1 MKIKLL
7 LLLTF
12 FVSAFS
18 WGQTPFNMSSGNY
31 SEDFS
36 DIANTTNWPNG
47 FNGPSSTEFRGFVNN
62 TGTVPSAN
70 VITTNTTSFSGG
82 TTGGVQRGIGNI
94 LLLSTGGTDNTSS
107 AAIDLYLNFSDRT
120 AGTLSF
126 DAATV
131 FNSAG
136 NRNGSLKVYATID
149 GVNFSE
155 LTGTNLPYVA
165 TNNVAS
171 NASITSIALPSNFSD
186 SATARLRFYYHN
198 GSGGSSGSRP
208 KISIDNILVTST
220 PITTND
226 TDSEIDGPILA
237 GQPDPVLV
245 SSLIDTDA
253 EAIHVFNFDVYDYGT
268 DDGEPTKI
276 TQVTIKPGS
285 NNTANWANTIGGVKL
300 SLDGGTTFVTTG
312 TPTITAGSIVIP
324 ITSGNLNIPDN
335 DALTVSMFMYLR
347 NSGLVDNSILEFSIP
362 STTHG
367 FTTHSSGSAFAAT
380 FPSTTVSNEMLIDVV
395 RTRLTI
401 TTQPTTT
408 ACPFSNLDTAAVFS
422 ATDANGNVDR
432 DFTGLVTVTNSG
444 SILMSGNSVN
454 AVAGVA
460 TFTNLQFQNTGNV
473 TLTASATGIT
483 NSAATNA
490 IAISVANVTAAAATN
505 GNASSVISW
514 TNPACRDEILIVVKA
529 NSAVTTS
536 PSGNGTAYTGNL
548 NFGSGTAFD
557 DGYVVYKGNASPQT
571 LLNLTN
577 GTTYHIT
584 FFTRR
589 GTSWSSGVTITCTPN
604 LSSTANSYFRSR
616 NTGSW
621 NSATTWQSSPDNITW
636 INSTLVPT
644 LAAAQ
649 IEIMNSHVVTINS
662 SGVSMTNTFVRNG
675 GTLEI
680 TTASAFT
687 LDGDDEIELT
697 VDNGGVFLVN
707 SPGSFSAP
715 NNYQFGLIKTG
726 GKLVAGPNMTNGGTA
741 FSNAYLGRLNGLFYF
756 ENQAICEWDNAN
768 TVLGSSSP
776 TDSDFFFPYN
786 VGDMPIFRI
795 STTPA
800 FSFGSASDNVFYAI
814 LEANADFFLRNGG
827 TKTFHGGIRGT
838 ALVSQDSSSGNLILG
853 NGTNIPELGG
863 TVTIRVISD
872 KIKLPN
878 GANVTPG
885 SNVIIE
891 RNGGTVNGIID
902 RQGGILNI
910 NADGILDITNMRIT
924 NTASGSVTVNGTLRT
939 SNPGGLYGPGS
950 AIVTGDLNLNNN
962 STIDY
967 YATLDQ
973 AISSIPNY
981 YNITFSGAGTK
992 TPQNAI
998 SVNTN
1003 GTVRITGTPTVN
1015 FMLNNLA
1022 STGTNNTAFIM
1033 DGGRLRLGT
1042 TGTQPN
1048 MQGDYTLTGGIVE
1061 FANNSISG
1069 QSIRSPKSYQNIEV
1083 TGSYVDNS
1091 GGIASTPSPI
1101 SLNNNGTFTITGT
1114 GKFTSSNG
1122 FNPIDGGSSGN
1133 QTLTIRTGGN
1143 FVTAVTPGFYGIAS
1157 SQPYQSV
1164 QNSIEN
1170 IVLESGSFVE
1180 YGRKAG
1186 VGSLGLP
1193 FDASSGDQTI
1203 THHNFG
1209 TTLNPYSYQNL
1220 NISGNGNKTLLHNTA
1235 TRVNENLQVLSG
1247 NTATLLVEEGKVITV
1262 KQAVK
1267 LPSAA
1272 GDAKLEIKNNGQ
1284 LIQIDNLPLANTGTN
1299 FIMERIAKV
1308 NREDYVYWS
1317 SPSDAFS
1324 TATIPSTG
1332 SRYEWD
1338 PLKVNSNGTQG
1349 NWVTPT
1355 TTMTKGK
1362 GYIAKVPNTAAV
1374 RPSVA
1379 SDLTTN
1385 FTGKP
1390 HNGTFTV
1397 DIFRGNR
1404 TTAGSNVTEY
1414 DDNWNLVG
1422 NPYPSA
1428 ISALKF
1434 LETNGGNLVDMDFPT
1449 PAPTITGAIWV
1460 WRHGQTPNNS
1470 IDPFYYNF
1478 ANNYY
1483 SSDYIKF
1490 NALGSTPVGAF
1501 DGYIASGQGFMVNMK
1516 DNTSDVPHSFTPT
1529 PTNPIHNGYRNTIIF
1544 NNSMRYDNSE
1554 VHHSNNQFFRTNN
1567 SQNNVV
1573 GEDEKHRI
1581 WLDIINTPTGQTDM
1595 ALIGY
1600 ATNATLGEDN
1610 LYDAFFVPRGEV
1622 SLYSLIDTKSYI
1634 IQGRPLPFDTND
1646 LVPLGMKIISA
1657 GNHTI
1662 AIRQVDGLFEGNQNI
1677 YLEDKQLNIIHDL
1690 KQNPYHFTSPTG
1702 VFNDRFILRY
1712 TTSALGNADFDYDNQ
1727 VVVFSKN
1734 STISINSSI
1743 QNIEEVQVY
1752 DVLGRT
1758 LYQNKSIDNQMHSF
1772 TKDIATQTIIVKV
1785 KLQNG
1790 IWITKKVLLK

>member
-12 FVSAFS
+12 FVSALS
-18 WGQTPFNMSSGNY
+18 WGQAFTATYTFESVTTTSGTTDPTTPPTATGVTFGSFSANGTPANPNAPERFSFIDWNTGATNGNNTFTGSINTSKYYEVTIAPASGYTLDINSITFTIQRSGTGIRQYAVRSSLDYTNNLPA
-31 SEDFS
+31 SIS
-36 DIANTTNWPNG
+36 PANVNLSVVATFFFQIRDSTTNANNG
-47 FNGPSSTEFRGFVNN
+47 STITLGSNYDLLSSAVTFRFYGWN
-62 TGTVPSAN
+62 AEA
-70 VITTNTTSFSGG
+70 SGG
-82 TTGGVQRGIGNI
+82 T
-94 LLLSTGGTDNTSS
+94 
-107 AAIDLYLNFSDRT
+107 F
-120 AGTLSF
+120 
-126 DAATV
+126 
-131 FNSAG
+131 
-136 NRNGSLKVYATID
+136 
-149 GVNFSE
+149 
-155 LTGTNLPYVA
+155 
-165 TNNVAS
+165 
-171 NASITSIALPSNFSD
+171 
-186 SATARLRFYYHN
+186 
-198 GSGGSSGSRP
+198 
-208 KISIDNILVTST
+208 SIDNVVINGVATLAS
-220 PITTND
+220 TND
-226 TDSEIDGPILA
+226 TDSEIDGPVLA

-253 EAIHVFNFDVYDYGT
+253 EAIPVFNFDVYDYGT

-300 SLDGGTTFVTTG
+300 SLDGGATFVTTG
-312 TPTITAGSIVIP
+312 TPTITAGSIAIP
-324 ITSGNLNIPDN
+324 ITSGNLDIPDN

-362 STTHG
+362 ATTHG
-367 FTTHSSGSAFAAT
+367 FTTHPSGSAFAAT

-422 ATDANGNVDR
+422 ATDANGNVDT

-514 TNPACRDEILIVVKA
+514 TNPTCRDEILIVVKA

-557 DGYVVYKGNASPQT
+557 GGYVVYKGNASPQT

-604 LSSTANSYFRSR
+604 LSSTSNSYFRSR

-621 NSATTWQSSPDNITW
+621 NATSTWQSSPDNITW

-644 LAAAQ
+644 SSAAQ

-675 GTLEI
+675 GILEV
-680 TTASAFT
+680 TTTDNYTIS
-687 LDGDDEIELT
+687 GSSGGRNIQLT
-697 VDNGGVFLVN
+697 VDNGGILSVKN
-707 SPGSFSAP
+707 IGSPVG
-715 NNYQFGLIKTG
+715 NGLGLIKTG
-726 GKLVAGPNMTNGGTA
+726 GKISADGGLIQST
-741 FSNAYLGRLNGLFYF
+741 FISDYIHYDNGLCYF
-756 ENQAICEWDNAN
+756 ENASICEWNIERYPSSNGVNYDTLFYPSN
-768 TVLGSSSP
+768 T
-776 TDSDFFFPYN
+776 
-786 VGDMPIFRI
+786 GDLPIFRI
-795 STTPA
+795 SNLPA
-800 FSFGSASDNVFYAI
+800 NQGYGNSNNDNIINAI
-814 LEANADFFLRNGG
+814 LELNTTIPFEIHNNTGG
-827 TKTFHGGIRGT
+827 SGQKNVHIIGGIRGNGT
-838 ALVSQDSSSGNLILG
+838 FIQKTSAGIGEIYLG
-853 NGTNIPELGG
+853 NTNHVPELGG
-863 TVTIRVISD
+863 NITIQIRTNRL
-872 KIKLPN
+872 KLPN
-878 GANVTPG
+878 GANVTTG

-891 RNGGTVNGIID
+891 RNDALTQNGLID
-902 RQGGILNI
+902 RQGGILDV
-910 NADGILDITNMRIT
+910 NAGGILDITNMRIT
-924 NTASGSVTVNGTLRT
+924 NTATGGVTVNGTLRT
-939 SNPGGLYGPGS
+939 ANTGGLYDIGS
-950 AIVTGDLNLNNN
+950 AIVTGSLILNNN

-981 YNITFSGAGTK
+981 YNIIFSGAGTK
-992 TPQNAI
+992 TPQNAV

-1003 GTVRITGTPTVN
+1003 GTVRITGTPTIN

-1061 FANNSISG
+1061 FTNTSITG

-1083 TGSYVDNS
+1083 TGNNVSNSNGNITLNDNGS
-1091 GGIASTPSPI
+1091 FTVKTGGI
-1101 SLNNNGTFTITGT
+1101 FTINDDAIVGPTGNQIVTVENGAIFKT
-1114 GKFTSSNG
+1114 GDIHG
-1122 FNPIDGGSSGN
+1122 FN
-1133 QTLTIRTGGN
+1133 GGN
-1143 FVTAVTPGFYGIAS
+1143 GIS
-1157 SQPYQSV
+1157 TTSV
-1164 QNSIEN
+1164 RSDIEN
-1170 IVLESGSFVE
+1170 IVLDNGSIVE
-1180 YGRKAG
+1180 YSRGN
-1186 VGSLGLP
+1186 P
-1193 FDASSGDQTI
+1193 FPSGNQTI
-1203 THHNFG
+1203 THFS
-1209 TTLNPYSYQNL
+1209 PAYKNL
-1220 NISGNGNKTLLHNTA
+1220 HISGSGIKTLQHNTA
-1235 TRVNENLQVLSG
+1235 TRVNENLEVLSG

-1267 LPSAA
+1267 VPSAI
-1272 GDAKLEIKNNGQ
+1272 GDAKFEIKNNGQ
-1284 LIQIDNLPLANTGTN
+1284 LIQIDDRNIANLNSGTN
-1299 FIMERIAKV
+1299 FFMERKADV
-1308 NREDYVYWS
+1308 TTDDYVYWS
-1317 SPSDAFS
+1317 SPTDGFS
-1324 TATIPSTG
+1324 VNLIPNSG
-1332 SRYEWD
+1332 LRYQWD
-1338 PLKVNSNGTQG
+1338 PIKYNSNNETQG
-1349 NWVTPT
+1349 NWVLPT
-1355 TTMTKGK
+1355 ILSPETEPNMSIGK
-1362 GYIAKVPNTAAV
+1362 GYIVRVPSSIYEIA
-1374 RPSVA
+1374 
-1379 SDLTTN
+1379 TN
-1385 FTGKP
+1385 FKGTP
-1390 HNGTFTV
+1390 RNGTV
-1397 DIFRGNR
+1397 PVKIYRGSR
-1404 TTAGSNVTEY
+1404 TTAGTNVTQF
-1414 DDNWNLVG
+1414 DDNWNLIG

-1428 ISALKF
+1428 ISALEF
-1434 LETNGGNLVDMDFPT
+1434 LQTNGGNLVDSDPSTPT
-1449 PAPTITGAIWV
+1449 PTIPPTTIVGAVWIWK
-1460 WRHGQTPNNS
+1460 HGIDLSNDNP
-1470 IDPFYYNF
+1470 DPFYYNF
-1478 ANNYY
+1478 VNNYDTT
-1483 SSDYIKF
+1483 DYIKF
-1490 NALGSTPVGAF
+1490 NGTGSTDPAFNGFIGA
-1501 DGYIASGQGFMVNMK
+1501 GQGFMISMR
-1516 DNTSDVPHSFTPT
+1516 DNPG
-1529 PTNPIHNGYRNTIIF
+1529 TNPNDDDEVSSTLTGIYKPYENTVFF
-1544 NNSMRYDNSE
+1544 NNSMRVDDSQVHYNNS
-1554 VHHSNNQFFRTNN
+1554 QFFRTGNTENN
-1567 SQNNVV
+1567 ID
-1573 GEDEKHRI
+1573 GDDEKHRI
-1581 WLDIINTPTGQTDM
+1581 WLDIINTASGQTDT
-1595 ALIGY
+1595 ALMGY
-1600 ATNATLGEDN
+1600 VSNATMSEDN

-1622 SLYSLIDTKSYI
+1622 SLYSLINTKSYI
-1634 IQGRPLPFDTND
+1634 IQGRSLPFDTND

-1790 IWITKKVLLK
+1790 VWITKKVLLK